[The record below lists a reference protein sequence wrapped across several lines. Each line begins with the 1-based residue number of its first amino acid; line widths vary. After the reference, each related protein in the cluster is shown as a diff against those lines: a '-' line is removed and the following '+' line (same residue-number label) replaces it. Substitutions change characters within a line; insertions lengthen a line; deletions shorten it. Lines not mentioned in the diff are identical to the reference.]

1 MDVLKAAVLL
11 SIPFIAGCQIP
22 YIAHTA
28 YNQAK
33 LFSRRVPVQKVI
45 EDPKTED
52 ATKSKLKLVLEARAF
67 AGNKLGLDS
76 TENYSKFVQ
85 LDGPYVTYIVHAAPK
100 FELESYQWWF
110 PIVGKVPYKGYF
122 NKEMARDA
130 AKGFDPGQ
138 YDTFVRGVTAFSTLG
153 WFSDPL
159 YSSMIAYSEHDLVN
173 TVIHETVHATIY
185 FKNKGHL
192 NERMATFL
200 GDYGTE
206 LFYQEKEGADSPT
219 IRKIRAE
226 QEDQK
231 LFSQFLSK
239 EMKDLR
245 SWYASLKGQRPIDER
260 TKRLDEIQKRFVT
273 ELKTKMKTEQ
283 FASFAREPLNN
294 ARLLAAGTYYED
306 LTDFERLRAKLG
318 PDFKALV
325 AYLKNLSKSSDPER
339 ELRAFV
345 SGP

>member
-1 MDVLKAAVLL
+1 MDVLRAFGIVSLPLL
-11 SIPFIAGCQIP
+11 MGCQIP

-33 LFSRRVPVQKVI
+33 LFSRRVPVKEVLN
-45 EDPKTED
+45 DPKTED
-52 ATKSKLKLVLEARAF
+52 ATKTKLKLVLEARAF
-67 AGNKLGLDS
+67 AEDQLGLNSSD
-76 TENYSKFVQ
+76 NYSEFVK
-85 LDGPYVTYIVHAAPK
+85 LDGPYVTYIVHAAPV

-122 NKEMARDA
+122 DKEKAETA
-130 AKGFDPGQ
+130 AKGFEPER

-159 YSSMIAYSEHDLVN
+159 YSSMIAYSDHDLVN

-185 FKNKGHL
+185 FKNKGGL

-206 LFYQEKEGADSPT
+206 LFYQAKEGPESPT
-219 IRKIRAE
+219 VKKIRAE

-231 LFSQFLSK
+231 VFSRFLSK
-239 EMKDLR
+239 EMSDLR
-245 SWYASLKGQRPIDER
+245 SWYSGLKGRKPMAER
-260 TKRLDEIQKRFVT
+260 TKRLEDIQKRFISDV
-273 ELKTKMKTEQ
+273 KTKMKTDQ
-283 FASFAREPLNN
+283 FGSFAREPLNN

-306 LTDFERLRAKLG
+306 LSDFERLQAKLG

-325 AYLKNLSKSSDPER
+325 AYLKNLAKSSDPEK
-339 ELRAFV
+339 ELRAYAA
-345 SGP
+345 GP